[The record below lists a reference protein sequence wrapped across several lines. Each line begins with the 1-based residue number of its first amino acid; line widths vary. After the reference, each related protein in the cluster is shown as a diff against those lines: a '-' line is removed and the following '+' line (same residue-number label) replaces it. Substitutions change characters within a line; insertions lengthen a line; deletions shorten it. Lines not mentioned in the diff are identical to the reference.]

1 MAQTIDISK
10 LEDSISFSEF
20 LVFNIRF
27 PKFLR
32 GKTIFGKLLKILKKM
47 NLKSKIYIDRFENLQ
62 GIVVHE
68 LLHIL
73 GVAHEQQRPDRD
85 DFITIDWTN
94 LQVFV
99 RKRLIV
105 ILFLKNF
112 QIVIAQCTLLYFL
125 FTKRQFLK
133 EDM

>member
-1 MAQTIDISK
+1 
-10 LEDSISFSEF
+10 
-20 LVFNIRF
+20 
-27 PKFLR
+27 
-32 GKTIFGKLLKILKKM
+32 M
-47 NLKSKIYIDRFENLQ
+47 NLKSKIYIDRFKNLQ

-105 ILFLKNF
+105 FFIS
-112 QIVIAQCTLLYFL
+112 
-125 FTKRQFLK
+125 
-133 EDM
+133 

>member
-1 MAQTIDISK
+1 
-10 LEDSISFSEF
+10 
-20 LVFNIRF
+20 
-27 PKFLR
+27 
-32 GKTIFGKLLKILKKM
+32 M
-47 NLKSKIYIDRFENLQ
+47 NLKSKIYIDRFKNLQ

-105 ILFLKNF
+105 FLFLKNF